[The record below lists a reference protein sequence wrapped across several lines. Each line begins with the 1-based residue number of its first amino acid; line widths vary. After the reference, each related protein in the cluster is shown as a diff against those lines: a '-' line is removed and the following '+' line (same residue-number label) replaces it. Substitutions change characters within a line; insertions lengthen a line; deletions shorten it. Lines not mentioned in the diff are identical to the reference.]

1 LRLSSA
7 VRGSRRKAGLASIG
21 RLLLTGGFLSFALG
35 PVVWLVQMSLKT
47 EAEAF
52 RMPPQL
58 LFAPSVRN
66 YVELMRGP
74 FLGAILNSFK
84 ASTLTTVLCLAL
96 GIPAA
101 YALARAQLRRERA
114 IRVWIL
120 SSRMAP
126 PIAFALP
133 FYLAFRALGL
143 IDTVLGLSVVY
154 LTFNLSLVIWLTQ
167 VFFEGLPRSLE
178 EAAYVDGAST
188 WQAFVRVTLPL
199 AVPGVLTAGIFS
211 FLIAWNDF
219 FFALILTRARAQT
232 APVAI
237 MGYESFLGWEWGKI
251 AAGSTLVMA
260 PSLLFALFVR
270 KYLISGLTSG
280 ALKD

>member
-1 LRLSSA
+1 MNSGA
-7 VRGSRRKAGLASIG
+7 NSRPRPATLASMG
-21 RLLLTGGFLSFALG
+21 RAALTVAYLVFALG
-35 PVVWLVQMSLKT
+35 PILWLVQMALKT

-52 RMPPQL
+52 RMPPKL
-58 LFAPSVRN
+58 LFVPSFQN
-66 YVELMRGP
+66 YAELFRSP
-74 FLGAILNSFK
+74 FLSAIINSFK
-84 ASTLTTVLCLAL
+84 ASVLTTLLSLVL
-96 GIPAA
+96 GVPAA
-101 YALARAQLRRERA
+101 YALARAHLRREIS

-120 SSRMAP
+120 STRMAP

-133 FYLAFRALGL
+133 FYLAFRAMGL
-143 IDTVLGLSVVY
+143 IDTITGLSIIY

-178 EAAYVDGAST
+178 EAAYIDGAST
-188 WQAFVRVTLPL
+188 WEAFARVTLPL
-199 AVPGVLTAGIFS
+199 AIPGVATAAIFS

-219 FFALILTRARAQT
+219 FFALILTRAQAQT

-237 MGYESFLGWEWGKI
+237 MGYTSFLGWEWGKI

-260 PSLLFALFVR
+260 PSLLFAVIVR

>member
-1 LRLSSA
+1 M
-7 VRGSRRKAGLASIG
+7 
-21 RLLLTGGFLSFALG
+21 LLITGYLCFALG
-35 PVVWLVQMSLKT
+35 PVLWLVQMSLKT

-58 LFAPSVRN
+58 LFLPSLRN
-66 YVELMRGP
+66 YVELMKGP
-74 FLGAILNSFK
+74 FLGAIANSVK
-84 ASTLTTVLCLAL
+84 TSTLTTVLCLVL

-101 YALARAQLRRERA
+101 YALARARLRRGLPLRL
-114 IRVWIL
+114 WIL
-120 SSRMAP
+120 STRMAP

-133 FYLAFRALGL
+133 FYLLFRWLGL
-143 IDTVLGLSVVY
+143 IDTVVGLSIVY
-154 LTFNLSLVIWLTQ
+154 LTFNLSLVIWLAQ

-178 EAAYVDGAST
+178 EAAHIDGAST
-188 WQAFVRVTLPL
+188 WQAFARVTLPL

>member
-1 LRLSSA
+1 MGVGRTVL
-7 VRGSRRKAGLASIG
+7 VIG
-21 RLLLTGGFLSFALG
+21 YLFFALA
-35 PVVWLVQMSLKT
+35 PVLWLVQMSLKT

-52 RMPPQL
+52 RMPPRL
-58 LFAPSVRN
+58 LFQPSFQN
-66 YVELMRGP
+66 YAELFKGP
-74 FLGAILNSFK
+74 FLGAIANSFK
-84 ASTLTTVLCLAL
+84 ASALTTLLCLIF
-96 GIPAA
+96 GVPAA
-101 YALARAQLRRERA
+101 YALARAHLRRELP

-120 SSRMAP
+120 STRMAP

-143 IDTVLGLSVVY
+143 IDTIVGLSVIY

-178 EAAYVDGAST
+178 EAAYIDGAST
-188 WQAFVRVTLPL
+188 WQAFAHVTLPL
-199 AVPGVLTAGIFS
+199 AVPGVLTAAIFS
-211 FLIAWNDF
+211 FLVAWNDF
-219 FFALILTRARAQT
+219 FFALILTRAEAQT

-260 PSLLFALFVR
+260 PSLVFALLVR

-280 ALKD
+280 ALKG